1 MELLIIIALILING
15 FFAMSELSLVSS
27 RRFKLD
33 SAAKRGN
40 GAAKTALELSD
51 NPTKFLSTVQ
61 IGITLIGILLGVFS
75 GDTITK
81 TWIGYISKIELLAP
95 FATNIGT
102 GLSVLFITYL
112 SIVLGELFPKR
123 VGMTFPEPIAIIVAK
138 PMLYLSKLTSP
149 FVWLL
154 IISNNFLLKVFGISK
169 TKTNKISE
177 EEIKAIIKESA
188 DGGEIQE
195 IEHDIVERIFEL
207 GDKKV
212 NTLYTPR
219 NNITYLNISDNWSI
233 IKNKINSDKHSA
245 YPVCYQNNLDRILGI
260 VLLKDLFDDSHEMQD
275 LSKVMKQP
283 LFIHIN
289 TSAFKVLEQFKRE
302 KMHYGIVINEYDETM
317 GIITMDDLMDA
328 IIGNA
333 TEWEQSEYSITQISG
348 NSWLADGY
356 YSLSEFSALFGLF
369 ISSSILHQYTTITG
383 LFIHYKQSIP
393 NIGDIIFIDN
403 YSLQVVDKDGTKV
416 DKILITLVNKTK

>member
-1 MELLIIIALILING
+1 MELLIIIVLILING
-15 FFAMSELSLVSS
+15 FFAMSELSIVSS

-33 SAAKRGN
+33 SAAKSGSW
-40 GAAKTALELSD
+40 AAKTALELSD

-81 TWIGYISKIELLAP
+81 TWIGYVSKIELLAP
-95 FATNIGT
+95 YATNIGT

-123 VGMTFPEPIAIIVAK
+123 VGMTFPEPIAIMVAK

-154 IISNNFLLKVFGISK
+154 IISNNFLLKVFGING

-177 EEIKAIIKESA
+177 EEIKAILKESA

-195 IEHDIVERIFEL
+195 IEHDIVERVLAL

-212 NTLYTPR
+212 NTLFTPR
-219 NNITYLNISDNWSI
+219 NKLTYFNISDNWSV
-233 IKNKINSDKHSA
+233 IKNKINSEKHSA

-260 VLLKDLFDDSHEMQD
+260 VLLKDLFHDSNEMPD

-283 LFIHIN
+283 VFIHIN
-289 TSAFKVLEQFKRE
+289 TTAFKVLEQFKQE
-302 KMHYGIVINEYDETM
+302 KMHYGIVINEYDETL

-333 TEWEQSEYSITQISG
+333 TEWEQAEYSIAQISE
-348 NSWLADGY
+348 NTWLADGY
-356 YSLSEFSALFGLF
+356 YSLSEFSSLFDLS
-369 ISSSILHQYTTITG
+369 ITSNILHQYTTITG

-393 NIGDIIFIDN
+393 NIGDIIFIDK
-403 YSLQVVDKDGTKV
+403 YSLQVVDKDGAKV
-416 DKILITLVNKTK
+416 DKILITLINKTK

>member
-1 MELLIIIALILING
+1 MELFIILILILING
-15 FFAMSELSLVSS
+15 IFAMSELALVSS
-27 RRFKLD
+27 KRFKLATD
-33 SAAKRGN
+33 AKAGNKAAKI
-40 GAAKTALELSD
+40 ALELSD

-81 TWIGYISKIELLAP
+81 SWIGYVSKIELLVP

-123 VGMTFPEPIAIIVAK
+123 VGMSFPEPIALLVAK
-138 PMLYLSKLTSP
+138 PMLLLSKITSP

-154 IISNNFLLKVFGISK
+154 IISNNFLLNISGLSN

-177 EEIKAIIKESA
+177 EEIKAIVKESA

-195 IEHDIVERIFEL
+195 IEQDIVERVFEL

-212 NTLYTPR
+212 SALFTPR
-219 NNITYLNISDNWSI
+219 NNLTYFNVSDNWSVI
-233 IKNKINSDKHSA
+233 RNKINSDKHSA
-245 YPVCYQNNLDRILGI
+245 YPICYQDNLDHILGV
-260 VLLKDLFDDSHEMQD
+260 VLLKDLFNDSNLTPD

-283 LFIHIN
+283 IFISAN

-302 KMHYGIVINEYDETM
+302 KMHYGIVINEYDETL
-317 GIITMDDLMDA
+317 GFVTMDDLMDA
-328 IIGNA
+328 LIGNA
-333 TEWEQSEYSITQISG
+333 TEWEQAEYLITQISE
-348 NSWLADGY
+348 NTWLADGY
-356 YSLSEFSALFGLF
+356 YDLSTFSNLFDLHL
-369 ISSSILHQYTTITG
+369 SSSILQNYATITG
-383 LFIHYKQSIP
+383 LFIHFNQSIP
-393 NIGDIIFIDN
+393 NIGDTINIEN
-403 YSLQVVDKDGTKV
+403 YSLQVVDKDGSKV
-416 DKILITLVNKTK
+416 DKILITLTNKTK

>member
-1 MELLIIIALILING
+1 MELFIILILILING
-15 FFAMSELSLVSS
+15 IFAMSELSLVSS
-27 RRFKLD
+27 KRFKLD

-40 GAAKTALELSD
+40 KAAKIALELSD

-81 TWIGYISKIELLAP
+81 TWIGYVSTIGFLAP

-123 VGMTFPEPIAIIVAK
+123 VGMTFPEPIALLVAK
-138 PMLYLSKLTSP
+138 PMLFLSKITSP

-177 EEIKAIIKESA
+177 EEIKAIVKESA

-195 IEHDIVERIFEL
+195 IEQDIVERVFEL

-212 NTLYTPR
+212 SALFTPR
-219 NNITYLNISDNWSI
+219 NKLTYFNVSDNWSVI
-233 IKNKINSDKHSA
+233 RNKINSDKHSA
-245 YPVCYQNNLDRILGI
+245 YPICYQDNLDRILGV
-260 VLLKDLFDDSHEMQD
+260 VLLKDLFNDSNLTPD

-283 LFIHIN
+283 IFINAN
-289 TSAFKVLEQFKRE
+289 TSAFKVLEQFKIER
-302 KMHYGIVINEYDETM
+302 MHYGVVINEYDETL
-317 GIITMDDLMDA
+317 GFVTMDDLMDA
-328 IIGNA
+328 LIGNA
-333 TEWEQSEYSITQISG
+333 TEWDQAAYLITQISE
-348 NSWLADGY
+348 NTWLADGY
-356 YSLSEFSALFGLF
+356 YDLSSFSNLFDLH
-369 ISSSILHQYTTITG
+369 ISSNILQNYTTITG
-383 LFIHYKQSIP
+383 LFIHYNQSLP
-393 NIGDIIFIDN
+393 DIGDTINIEN
-403 YSLQVVDKDGTKV
+403 YSLQVVDKDGSKV
-416 DKILITLVNKTK
+416 DKILITLTNETK